1 MAIRVLIADDQELF
15 RAGLRLVLRPQ
26 PDIEIVG
33 EAPDGEHALALAARV
48 RPDVVVMDLRM
59 PRMDGIEATRRLT
72 DADGGPRVL
81 ALTTFG
87 DDEHVY
93 AALRAGASGFLL
105 KDAPPEELIAGIRVL
120 ARGDALLGASVTR
133 RVIEGFVRGRPP
145 APAAGG
151 LLERLTPRELEVLTL
166 LADGR
171 SNAEIA
177 RQLIVSEATVK
188 THVARTLF
196 KLDLR
201 DRVHAVVFAYETGL
215 VRPGRGQAP
224 SGT

>member
-1 MAIRVLIADDQELF
+1 MSIRVLVVDDQELF

-26 PDIEIVG
+26 QDIDLVG
-33 EAPDGEHALALAARV
+33 EAADGTEALALAARV
-48 RPDVVVMDLRM
+48 RPNVVLMDLRM
-59 PRMDGIEATRRLT
+59 PHVDGIEATRRLVAAGD
-72 DADGGPRVL
+72 DAPRVL

-93 AALRAGASGFLL
+93 AALRAGVSGFLL
-105 KDAPPEELIAGIRVL
+105 KDTPPEELVTAIRVI

-133 RVIEGFVRGRPP
+133 RVIEGYVRAHPTPP
-145 APAAGG
+145 
-151 LLERLTPRELEVLTL
+151 LDTKLERLTPRELEVLTL
-166 LADGR
+166 VAHGQ

-177 RQLIVSEATVK
+177 AALVVSEATVK
-188 THVARTLF
+188 THVARILM

-215 VRPGRGQAP
+215 VRPCSP
-224 SGT
+224 SQ